1 MTQTLTELTIPIIT
15 SKIENTIDFET
26 IITKAIDETLST
38 LGDSVKQSVYVQ
50 LKNNFGI
57 RKKEIYLNIDV
68 FTKALEIMF
77 GKSSL
82 LIEIKIISRL
92 HKQVGIFSFKTEKC
106 ELCLEEY
113 VAALQA
119 FIDRQN
125 MIYKSLDYS

>member
-15 SKIENTIDFET
+15 SKIETTIDFET
-26 IITKAIDETLST
+26 IITKAIDETLAT
-38 LGDSVKQSVYVQ
+38 LGENVKQSVYVQ

-57 RKKEIYLNIDV
+57 RKEEIYLNIEL

-82 LIEIKIISRL
+82 LIKIKIISRL
-92 HKQVGIFSFKTEKC
+92 HKQVGTFSFKTEKR

-119 FIDRQN
+119 YIDRQN